1 MTLYIVPV
9 PIGNLKDIT
18 LRAIEV
24 LRNVD
29 FVIAEDTRYS
39 LKLLNHLKIKKKI
52 ISYYKPKE
60 REKVKKIIELL
71 KKKNGALITDSG
83 TPLISDPGS
92 ILIEESINNG
102 VQIESLP
109 GPTAFVPAL
118 TSSGISPEQ
127 FLFMGFSPRKSGR
140 LDTWLRQLEE
150 LEYTLI
156 FYESPKRV
164 ENFLN
169 SAFNIFGNRKFSI
182 SKELS
187 KKNEKTIRGDL
198 QDWKKL
204 LETEKLLGEFVIII
218 KGNEGKIKKK
228 TPEIDSMDDIYK
240 YFLQN
245 YNISKNSLKKKLMK
259 KKEKIQ

>member
-1 MTLYIVPV
+1 MSLYIVPV

-24 LRNVD
+24 LENVD
-29 FVIAEDTRYS
+29 FIIAEDTRYS

-52 ISYYKPKE
+52 VSYYKPKE

-71 KKKNGALITDSG
+71 NKSSGALITDSG

-92 ILIEESINNG
+92 VLLEESIKNG
-102 VQIESLP
+102 IHIESLP

-118 TSSGISPEQ
+118 TSSGISPEK
-127 FLFMGFSPRKSGR
+127 FLFLGFSPRKTGQ
-140 LDTWLRQLEE
+140 LETWLHQLEE

-156 FYESPKRV
+156 FYESPRRV
-164 ENFLN
+164 ESFLN
-169 SAFNIFGNRKFSI
+169 SAFKIFGNRKFSI

-187 KKNEKTIRGDL
+187 KKNERTIRGGL
-198 QDWKKL
+198 EDWKKL
-204 LETEKLLGEFVIII
+204 LEHVKLLGEFVIII
-218 KGNEGKIKKK
+218 EGNMDKNKKK
-228 TPEIDSMDDIYK
+228 TPEIESMDDIYK

-245 YNISKNSLKKKLMK
+245 YNISKNSLKKKLMRK
-259 KKEKIQ
+259 R